1 MKSSGRKPSPTSYD
15 EIFSTE
21 ASRQQE
27 QIQSLVLSE
36 LHPFK
41 DHPFRVLDDDRMME
55 TVESVK
61 EYGVL
66 VPIIARPMADGG
78 YEIVS
83 GHRRKRACELAG
95 LNEIPAIVR
104 DLDDD
109 EAVIIMVDSN
119 LQRENILPS
128 ERAKAYQMKMEAM
141 RRKAGRPSK
150 ENSRQVVGNFE
161 MADVIGKETGESG
174 RQVQRFIRLNNL
186 EQTRLYPCR
195 GTFVL
200 EAGRTAVAG
209 YRLGKHAADTVP
221 LASPAHEARKQTGH
235 AVGTG
240 HHGNHDGEQA
250 DDSCQGVCRA
260 AAGKADQVFSTFLH
274 DGADGKGNFQAA
286 GLLDAEAANVAG
298 AIKTHETK
306 TGYSADGHVSVRK
319 HDFSLPNFRADKG
332 GRRR

>member
-1 MKSSGRKPSPTSYD
+1 MKSSGRKPSLTSYD
-15 EIFSTE
+15 DIFSTE

-27 QIQSLVLSE
+27 QIQRLALSK

-66 VPIIARPMADGG
+66 VPIIARPMPDGG

-128 ERAKAYQMKMEAM
+128 ERAKAYQMKLEAIKHQGE
-141 RRKAGRPSK
+141 RRDLT
-150 ENSRQVVGNFE
+150 SRQLVGKLE
-161 MADVIGKETGESG
+161 AADLIGQDTGESG
-174 RQVQRFIRLNNL
+174 RQIQRILRLNNL
-186 EQTRLYPCR
+186 EPPLIDKVDAGKLAFTPAVELSYLKPEEQQWLDTALENTQQTPSLSQAQRMKR
-195 GTFVL
+195 ESKQGTL
-200 EAGRTAVAG
+200 SEQGIMEIMTEN
-209 YRLGKHAADTVP
+209 KQTVP
-221 LASPAHEARKQTGH
+221 AKGSVVLPQEKLTKYFPRSYT
-235 AVGTG
+235 T
-240 HHGNHDGEQA
+240 EQMEK
-250 DDSCQGVCRA
+250 VIF
-260 AAGKADQVFSTFLH
+260 K
-274 DGADGKGNFQAA
+274 
-286 GLLDAEAANVAG
+286 LLD
-298 AIKTHETK
+298 
-306 TGYSADGHVSVRK
+306 YWVRK
-319 HDFSLPNFRADKG
+319 R
-332 GRRR
+332 

>member
-1 MKSSGRKPSPTSYD
+1 MKSSGRKPSLTSYD
-15 EIFSTE
+15 DIFSTE

-27 QIQSLVLSE
+27 QIQRLALSE

-95 LNEIPAIVR
+95 MNEIPAIVR

-128 ERAKAYQMKMEAM
+128 ERAKAYQMKLEAIKHQGE
-141 RRKAGRPSK
+141 RRDLT
-150 ENSRQVVGNFE
+150 SRQLVGKLE
-161 MADVIGKETGESG
+161 AADLIGQDTGESG
-174 RQVQRFIRLNNL
+174 RQIQRILRLNNL
-186 EQTRLYPCR
+186 EPPLIDK
-195 GTFVL
+195 VD
-200 EAGRTAVAG
+200 AGNS
-209 YRLGKHAADTVP
+209 P
-221 LASPAHEARKQTGH
+221 LP
-235 AVGTG
+235 
-240 HHGNHDGEQA
+240 
-250 DDSCQGVCRA
+250 
-260 AAGKADQVFSTFLH
+260 
-274 DGADGKGNFQAA
+274 
-286 GLLDAEAANVAG
+286 
-298 AIKTHETK
+298 
-306 TGYSADGHVSVRK
+306 
-319 HDFSLPNFRADKG
+319 LPWNFRT
-332 GRRR
+332 

>member
-1 MKSSGRKPSPTSYD
+1 MKSSGRKPSLTSYD
-15 EIFSTE
+15 DIFSTE

-27 QIQSLVLSE
+27 QIQRLAISE

-95 LNEIPAIVR
+95 MNEIPAIVR

-128 ERAKAYQMKMEAM
+128 ERAKAYQMKLEAIKHQGE
-141 RRKAGRPSK
+141 RRDLT
-150 ENSRQVVGNFE
+150 SRQLVGKLE
-161 MADVIGKETGESG
+161 AADLIGQDTGESG
-174 RQVQRFIRLNNL
+174 RQIHRILRLNNL
-186 EQTRLYPCR
+186 EPPLIDKVDAGKLAFTPAVELSYLKPEEQQWLDTALENTQQTPSLSQAQRMKR
-195 GTFVL
+195 ESKQGTL
-200 EAGRTAVAG
+200 SEQGIMEIMT
-209 YRLGKHAADTVP
+209 
-221 LASPAHEARKQTGH
+221 ENKQTIPAKGS
-235 AVGTG
+235 VVLPQEKLTKYFPRSYTT
-240 HHGNHDGEQA
+240 EQMEK
-250 DDSCQGVCRA
+250 VIF
-260 AAGKADQVFSTFLH
+260 K
-274 DGADGKGNFQAA
+274 
-286 GLLDAEAANVAG
+286 LLD
-298 AIKTHETK
+298 
-306 TGYSADGHVSVRK
+306 YWMRK
-319 HDFSLPNFRADKG
+319 RQMSQER
-332 GRRR
+332 

>member
-1 MKSSGRKPSPTSYD
+1 MKSSGRKPSLTSYD
-15 EIFSTE
+15 DIFSTE

-95 LNEIPAIVR
+95 LKEIPAIVR

-128 ERAKAYQMKMEAM
+128 ERAKAYQMKLEAIKHQGE
-141 RRKAGRPSK
+141 RRDLT
-150 ENSRQVVGNFE
+150 SRQLVGKLE
-161 MADVIGKETGESG
+161 AADLIGQDTGESG
-174 RQVQRFIRLNNL
+174 RQIQRILRLNNL
-186 EQTRLYPCR
+186 EPPLIDKVDAGKLAFTPAVELSYLKPEEQQWLDTALENTQQTPSLSQAQRMKR
-195 GTFVL
+195 ESKQGTL
-200 EAGRTAVAG
+200 SEQGIMEIMT
-209 YRLGKHAADTVP
+209 
-221 LASPAHEARKQTGH
+221 ENKQTIPVKGS
-235 AVGTG
+235 VVLPQEKLTKYFPRSYTT
-240 HHGNHDGEQA
+240 EQMEK
-250 DDSCQGVCRA
+250 VIF
-260 AAGKADQVFSTFLH
+260 K
-274 DGADGKGNFQAA
+274 
-286 GLLDAEAANVAG
+286 LLD
-298 AIKTHETK
+298 
-306 TGYSADGHVSVRK
+306 YWMRK
-319 HDFSLPNFRADKG
+319 RQMSQER
-332 GRRR
+332 

>member
-1 MKSSGRKPSPTSYD
+1 MKSSGRKPSLTSYD
-15 EIFSTE
+15 DIFSTE

-27 QIQSLVLSE
+27 QIQRLALSE

-128 ERAKAYQMKMEAM
+128 ERAKAYQMKLEAIKHQGE
-141 RRKAGRPSK
+141 RRDLTSDQVGQKLKVAVERVA
-150 ENSRQVVGNFE
+150 EN
-161 MADVIGKETGESG
+161 AGESKS
-174 RQVQRFIRLNNL
+174 QVQRFIRLNNL
-186 EQTRLYPCR
+186 EPPLIDKVDAGKLAFTPAVELSYLKPEEQQWLDTALENTQQTPSLSQAQRMKR
-195 GTFVL
+195 ESKQGTL
-200 EAGRTAVAG
+200 SEQGIMEIMT
-209 YRLGKHAADTVP
+209 
-221 LASPAHEARKQTGH
+221 ENKQTIPAKGS
-235 AVGTG
+235 VVLPQEKLTKYFPRSYTT
-240 HHGNHDGEQA
+240 EQMEK
-250 DDSCQGVCRA
+250 VIF
-260 AAGKADQVFSTFLH
+260 K
-274 DGADGKGNFQAA
+274 
-286 GLLDAEAANVAG
+286 LLD
-298 AIKTHETK
+298 
-306 TGYSADGHVSVRK
+306 YWVRK
-319 HDFSLPNFRADKG
+319 RQMSQER
-332 GRRR
+332 

>member
-1 MKSSGRKPSPTSYD
+1 MKSSGRKPSLTSYD
-15 EIFSTE
+15 DIFSTE

-27 QIQSLVLSE
+27 QIQRLALSE

-109 EAVIIMVDSN
+109 EAVIIMADSN

-128 ERAKAYQMKMEAM
+128 ERAKAYQMKLEAIKHQGE
-141 RRKAGRPSK
+141 RRDLTSDQVGQKLKVAVERVA
-150 ENSRQVVGNFE
+150 EN
-161 MADVIGKETGESG
+161 AGESKS
-174 RQVQRFIRLNNL
+174 QVQRFIRLNNL
-186 EQTRLYPCR
+186 EPPLIDKVDAGKLAFTPAVELSYLKPEEQQWLDTALENTQQTPSLSQAQRMKR
-195 GTFVL
+195 ESKQGTL
-200 EAGRTAVAG
+200 SEQGIMEIMT
-209 YRLGKHAADTVP
+209 
-221 LASPAHEARKQTGH
+221 ENKQTIPAKGS
-235 AVGTG
+235 VVLPQEKLTKYFPRSYTT
-240 HHGNHDGEQA
+240 EQMEK
-250 DDSCQGVCRA
+250 VIF
-260 AAGKADQVFSTFLH
+260 K
-274 DGADGKGNFQAA
+274 
-286 GLLDAEAANVAG
+286 LLD
-298 AIKTHETK
+298 
-306 TGYSADGHVSVRK
+306 YWMRK
-319 HDFSLPNFRADKG
+319 RQMSQER
-332 GRRR
+332 

>member
-1 MKSSGRKPSPTSYD
+1 MKSSGRKPSLTSYD
-15 EIFSTE
+15 DIFSTE

-27 QIQSLVLSE
+27 QIQRLALSE

-128 ERAKAYQMKMEAM
+128 ERAKAYQMKLEAIKHQGE
-141 RRKAGRPSK
+141 RRDLT
-150 ENSRQVVGNFE
+150 SRQLVGKLE
-161 MADVIGKETGESG
+161 AADLIGQDTGESG
-174 RQVQRFIRLNNL
+174 RQIQRILRLNNL
-186 EQTRLYPCR
+186 EPPLIDKVDAGKLAFTPAVELSYLKPEEQQWLDTALENTQQTPSLSQAQRMKR
-195 GTFVL
+195 ESKQGTL
-200 EAGRTAVAG
+200 SEQGIMEIMTEN
-209 YRLGKHAADTVP
+209 KQTVP
-221 LASPAHEARKQTGH
+221 AKGSVVLPQEKLTKYFPRSDT
-235 AVGTG
+235 T
-240 HHGNHDGEQA
+240 EQMEK
-250 DDSCQGVCRA
+250 VIF
-260 AAGKADQVFSTFLH
+260 K
-274 DGADGKGNFQAA
+274 
-286 GLLDAEAANVAG
+286 LLD
-298 AIKTHETK
+298 
-306 TGYSADGHVSVRK
+306 YWVRK
-319 HDFSLPNFRADKG
+319 RQMSQER
-332 GRRR
+332 

>member
-1 MKSSGRKPSPTSYD
+1 MKSSGRKPSLTSYD
-15 EIFSTE
+15 DIFSTE

-27 QIQSLVLSE
+27 QIQRLALSE

-83 GHRRKRACELAG
+83 GHRRKSACELAG

-128 ERAKAYQMKMEAM
+128 ERAKAYQMKLEAIKHQGE
-141 RRKAGRPSK
+141 RRDLTSDQVGQKLRVAVERVA
-150 ENSRQVVGNFE
+150 EN
-161 MADVIGKETGESG
+161 AGESKS
-174 RQVQRFIRLNNL
+174 QVQRFIRLNNL
-186 EQTRLYPCR
+186 EPPLIDKVDAGKLAFTPAVELSYLKPEEQQWLDTALENTQQPPSLSQAQRMKR
-195 GTFVL
+195 ESKQGTL
-200 EAGRTAVAG
+200 SEQGIMEIMTEN
-209 YRLGKHAADTVP
+209 KQTVP
-221 LASPAHEARKQTGH
+221 AKGSVVLPQEKLTKYFPRSYT
-235 AVGTG
+235 T
-240 HHGNHDGEQA
+240 EQMEK
-250 DDSCQGVCRA
+250 VIF
-260 AAGKADQVFSTFLH
+260 K
-274 DGADGKGNFQAA
+274 
-286 GLLDAEAANVAG
+286 LLD
-298 AIKTHETK
+298 
-306 TGYSADGHVSVRK
+306 YWVRK
-319 HDFSLPNFRADKG
+319 RQMSQER
-332 GRRR
+332 

>member
-1 MKSSGRKPSPTSYD
+1 MKSSGRKPSLTSYD
-15 EIFSTE
+15 DIFSTE

-27 QIQSLVLSE
+27 QIQRLALSK

-95 LNEIPAIVR
+95 MNEIPAIVR

-128 ERAKAYQMKMEAM
+128 ERAKAYQMKLEAIKHQGE
-141 RRKAGRPSK
+141 RRDLTSDQVGQKLRVAVERVA
-150 ENSRQVVGNFE
+150 EN
-161 MADVIGKETGESG
+161 AGESKS
-174 RQVQRFIRLNNL
+174 QVQRFIRLNNL
-186 EQTRLYPCR
+186 EPPLIDKVDAGKLAFTPAVELSYLKPEEQQWLDTALENTQQTPSLSQAQRMKR
-195 GTFVL
+195 ESKQGTL
-200 EAGRTAVAG
+200 SEQGIMEIMT
-209 YRLGKHAADTVP
+209 
-221 LASPAHEARKQTGH
+221 ENKQTIPAKGS
-235 AVGTG
+235 VVLPQEKLTKYFPRSYTT
-240 HHGNHDGEQA
+240 EQMEK
-250 DDSCQGVCRA
+250 VIF
-260 AAGKADQVFSTFLH
+260 K
-274 DGADGKGNFQAA
+274 
-286 GLLDAEAANVAG
+286 LLD
-298 AIKTHETK
+298 
-306 TGYSADGHVSVRK
+306 YWVRK
-319 HDFSLPNFRADKG
+319 RQMSQER
-332 GRRR
+332 

>member
-1 MKSSGRKPSPTSYD
+1 MKSSGRKPSLTSYD
-15 EIFSTE
+15 DIFSTE

-27 QIQSLVLSE
+27 QIQRLALSE

-95 LNEIPAIVR
+95 LKEIPAIVR

-128 ERAKAYQMKMEAM
+128 ERAKAYQMKLEAIKHQGE
-141 RRKAGRPSK
+141 RRDLTSDQVGQKLKVAVERVA
-150 ENSRQVVGNFE
+150 EN
-161 MADVIGKETGESG
+161 AGESKS
-174 RQVQRFIRLNNL
+174 QVQRFIRLNNL
-186 EQTRLYPCR
+186 EPPLIDKVDAGKLAFTPAVELSYLKPEEQQWLDTALENTQQTPSLSQAQRMKR
-195 GTFVL
+195 ESKQGTL
-200 EAGRTAVAG
+200 SEQGIMKIMT
-209 YRLGKHAADTVP
+209 
-221 LASPAHEARKQTGH
+221 ENKQTIPAKGS
-235 AVGTG
+235 VVLPQEKLTKYFPRSYTT
-240 HHGNHDGEQA
+240 EQMEK
-250 DDSCQGVCRA
+250 VIF
-260 AAGKADQVFSTFLH
+260 K
-274 DGADGKGNFQAA
+274 
-286 GLLDAEAANVAG
+286 LLD
-298 AIKTHETK
+298 
-306 TGYSADGHVSVRK
+306 YWMRK
-319 HDFSLPNFRADKG
+319 RQMSQER
-332 GRRR
+332 

>member
-1 MKSSGRKPSPTSYD
+1 MKSSGRKPSLTSYD
-15 EIFSTE
+15 DIFSTE

-27 QIQSLVLSE
+27 QIQRLAISE

-66 VPIIARPMADGG
+66 VPIIARPMPDGG

-128 ERAKAYQMKMEAM
+128 ERAKAYQMKLEAIKHQGE
-141 RRKAGRPSK
+141 RRDLTSDQVGQKLRVAVERVA
-150 ENSRQVVGNFE
+150 EN
-161 MADVIGKETGESG
+161 AGESKS
-174 RQVQRFIRLNNL
+174 QVQRFIRLNNL
-186 EQTRLYPCR
+186 EPPLIDKVDAGKLAFTPAVELSYLKPEEQQWLDTALENTQQTPSLSQAQRMKR
-195 GTFVL
+195 ESKQGTL
-200 EAGRTAVAG
+200 SEQGIMEIMTEN
-209 YRLGKHAADTVP
+209 KQTVP
-221 LASPAHEARKQTGH
+221 AKGSVVLPQEKLTKYFPRSYT
-235 AVGTG
+235 T
-240 HHGNHDGEQA
+240 EQMEK
-250 DDSCQGVCRA
+250 VIF
-260 AAGKADQVFSTFLH
+260 K
-274 DGADGKGNFQAA
+274 
-286 GLLDAEAANVAG
+286 LLD
-298 AIKTHETK
+298 
-306 TGYSADGHVSVRK
+306 YWVRK
-319 HDFSLPNFRADKG
+319 RQMSQER
-332 GRRR
+332 

>member
-1 MKSSGRKPSPTSYD
+1 MKSSGRKPSLTSYD
-15 EIFSTE
+15 DIFSTE

-27 QIQSLVLSE
+27 QIQRLALSE

-95 LNEIPAIVR
+95 MNEIPAIVR

-128 ERAKAYQMKMEAM
+128 ERAKAYQMKLEAIKHQGE
-141 RRKAGRPSK
+141 RRDLTSDQVGQKLRVAVERVA
-150 ENSRQVVGNFE
+150 EN
-161 MADVIGKETGESG
+161 AGESKS
-174 RQVQRFIRLNNL
+174 QVQRFIRLNNL
-186 EQTRLYPCR
+186 EPPLIDKVDAGKLAFTPAVELSYLKPEEQQWLDTALENTQQTPSLSQAQRMKR
-195 GTFVL
+195 ESKQGTL
-200 EAGRTAVAG
+200 PEQGIMEIMT
-209 YRLGKHAADTVP
+209 
-221 LASPAHEARKQTGH
+221 ENKQTIPAKGS
-235 AVGTG
+235 VVLPQEKLTKYFPRSYTT
-240 HHGNHDGEQA
+240 EQMEK
-250 DDSCQGVCRA
+250 VIF
-260 AAGKADQVFSTFLH
+260 K
-274 DGADGKGNFQAA
+274 
-286 GLLDAEAANVAG
+286 LLD
-298 AIKTHETK
+298 
-306 TGYSADGHVSVRK
+306 YWVRK
-319 HDFSLPNFRADKG
+319 RQMSQER
-332 GRRR
+332 

>member
-1 MKSSGRKPSPTSYD
+1 MKSSGRKPSLTSYD
-15 EIFSTE
+15 DIFSTE

-27 QIQSLVLSE
+27 QIQRLALSK

-186 EQTRLYPCR
+186 EPPLIDKVDAGKLAFTPAVELSYLKPEEQQWLDTALENTQQTPSLSQAQRMKR
-195 GTFVL
+195 ESKQGTL
-200 EAGRTAVAG
+200 SEQGIMEIMT
-209 YRLGKHAADTVP
+209 
-221 LASPAHEARKQTGH
+221 ENKQTIP
-235 AVGTG
+235 V
-240 HHGNHDGEQA
+240 
-250 DDSCQGVCRA
+250 
-260 AAGKADQVFSTFLH
+260 
-274 DGADGKGNFQAA
+274 KG
-286 GLLDAEAANVAG
+286 
-298 AIKTHETK
+298 
-306 TGYSADGHVSVRK
+306 SVV
-319 HDFSLPNFRADKG
+319 LPQ
-332 GRRR
+332 

>member
-1 MKSSGRKPSPTSYD
+1 MKSSGRKPSLTSYD
-15 EIFSTE
+15 DIFSTE

-27 QIQSLVLSE
+27 QIQRLALSK

-128 ERAKAYQMKMEAM
+128 ERAKAYQMKLEAIKHQGE
-141 RRKAGRPSK
+141 RRDLT
-150 ENSRQVVGNFE
+150 SRQLVGKLE
-161 MADVIGKETGESG
+161 AADLIGQDTGESG
-174 RQVQRFIRLNNL
+174 RQIQRILRLNNL
-186 EQTRLYPCR
+186 EP
-195 GTFVL
+195 
-200 EAGRTAVAG
+200 
-209 YRLGKHAADTVP
+209 P
-221 LASPAHEARKQTGH
+221 LIDK
-235 AVGTG
+235 V
-240 HHGNHDGEQA
+240 D
-250 DDSCQGVCRA
+250 
-260 AAGKADQVFSTFLH
+260 AGKLAFTPAVELSYLKPEEQQWLDTALENTQQTPSLS
-274 DGADGKGNFQAA
+274 QAQRMKR
-286 GLLDAEAANVAG
+286 ES
-298 AIKTHETK
+298 K
-306 TGYSADGHVSVRK
+306 
-319 HDFSLPNFRADKG
+319 
-332 GRRR
+332 